1 MNELLEFLEDLKS
14 IQALPEPMQP
24 AAVDRAVEK
33 YEQEVEDLDRAM
45 SAQHDLFFGG
55 TVFQA
60 PASAQKT
67 AAQMVEERRL
77 SDDGFFEYPTPT

>member
-1 MNELLEFLEDLKS
+1 MNELLEFLETLKS

-45 SAQHDLFFGG
+45 SAQQELFF
-55 TVFQA
+55 
-60 PASAQKT
+60 K
-67 AAQMVEERRL
+67 
-77 SDDGFFEYPTPT
+77 DTPFTIK